1 MTTRAL
7 VLGGGGIAGIAWETG
22 ILAGLAAGGADV
34 TGADLVVGTSAGST
48 VAAQVTSDVPL
59 ADLFE
64 RLVAPAGASGELTAP
79 SPVSSLEQ
87 LWMEMVANTSDP
99 IELRRAIGAMALA
112 TDTVPEEERL
122 RVIAG
127 RLPRHAWPDRPVRI
141 VAVDA
146 LTGDERIFDEG
157 GDTSLVEAVAAS
169 SSVPGIWPPVTIDGR
184 RYIDG
189 GIRSV
194 LNADL
199 AVGHDVVLILAPID
213 EPLPV
218 GPDVAAGMEDLGA
231 RARIRFVRPD
241 DASTAAFGPDLL
253 DPASRAPS
261 ARAGRNQG
269 QALAESVRSFWG

>member
-1 MTTRAL
+1 
-7 VLGGGGIAGIAWETG
+7 VSGIAWETG
-22 ILAGLAAGGADV
+22 ILAGLADGGTDV

-48 VAAQVTSDVPL
+48 VAAQVTSDAPL
-59 ADLFE
+59 ADVFD
-64 RLVAPAGASGELTAP
+64 RLVVPAGTRGELKAPAAVA
-79 SPVSSLEQ
+79 SLEH
-87 LWMEMVANTSDP
+87 LWMDMVANTSGP
-99 IELRRAIGAMALA
+99 LELRRAIGAMALA
-112 TDTVPEEERL
+112 TDTVPEEARL
-122 RVIAG
+122 QVIAG
-127 RLPRHAWPDRPVRI
+127 RLPRHTWPDRAMRI

-146 LTGDERIFDEG
+146 LTGEERIFDEG
-157 GDTSLVEAVAAS
+157 GEASLVDAVAAS

-199 AVGHDVVLILAPID
+199 AAGHDVVLILAPID

-218 GPDVAAGMEDLGA
+218 APDVVAGMEALEA

-241 DASTAAFGPDLL
+241 EASTAAFGPDLL
-253 DPASRAPS
+253 DPASREPS
-261 ARAGRNQG
+261 ARAGRSQG

>member
-7 VLGGGGIAGIAWETG
+7 VLGGGGIAGIAWEMG
-22 ILAGLAAGGADV
+22 ILAGLADGGMDV

-48 VAAQVTSDVPL
+48 VAAQVTSGVPL
-59 ADLFE
+59 ADLFD
-64 RLVAPAGASGELTAP
+64 RLVGPARTGGELKA
-79 SPVSSLEQ
+79 SAAVASLEH
-87 LWMEMVANTSDP
+87 LWTDRVANTSGP
-99 IELRRAIGAMALA
+99 LELRRAIGAMALA
-112 TDTVPEEERL
+112 TDTVPEAARL
-122 RVIAG
+122 QVIAG
-127 RLPRHAWPDRPVRI
+127 RLPRHTWPDRPVRI

-146 LTGDERIFDEG
+146 LTGEGRIFDEG
-157 GDTSLVEAVAAS
+157 GDVSLVDAVAAS

-199 AVGHDVVLILAPID
+199 AAGHDVVLILAPID

-218 GPDVAAGMEDLGA
+218 GPDVAAGMEALEA

-241 DASTAAFGPDLL
+241 EASTAAFGPDLL
-253 DPASRAPS
+253 DPASREPS
-261 ARAGRNQG
+261 ARAGRSQG
-269 QALAESVRSFWG
+269 QALAQSVRSFWG

>member
-7 VLGGGGIAGIAWETG
+7 VLGGGGVTGIAWETG
-22 ILAGLAAGGADV
+22 ILAGLADGGTDV

-59 ADLFE
+59 ADVFD
-64 RLVAPAGASGELTAP
+64 RLVVPPGTAGELKAPAAVA
-79 SPVSSLEQ
+79 SLEH
-87 LWMEMVANTSDP
+87 LWKDMVASTSGP
-99 IELRRAIGAMALA
+99 LELRRAIGAMALA
-112 TDTVPEEERL
+112 TDTVPEEARL
-122 RVIAG
+122 EVIAG
-127 RLPRHAWPDRPVRI
+127 RLPRHTWPGRPVRI

-146 LTGDERIFDEG
+146 LTGEVRIFDEG
-157 GDTSLVEAVAAS
+157 GDVTLVDAVAAS

-199 AVGHDVVLILAPID
+199 AAGHDVVLILAPID

-218 GPDVAAGMEDLGA
+218 GPDVVAGMEALEA
-231 RARIRFVRPD
+231 RARILFVRPD
-241 DASTAAFGPDLL
+241 EASTAAFGPDLL
-253 DPASRAPS
+253 DPASREPS
-261 ARAGRNQG
+261 ARAGRRQG

>member
-7 VLGGGGIAGIAWETG
+7 VLGGGGVAGIAWETG
-22 ILAGLAAGGADV
+22 ILAGLADRGMDV
-34 TGADLVVGTSAGST
+34 TRADLVVGTSAGST
-48 VAAQVTSDVPL
+48 VAAQVTSGVPL
-59 ADLFE
+59 VDLFD
-64 RLVAPAGASGELTAP
+64 RLVVPAGTSGELKAP
-79 SPVSSLEQ
+79 SAVASLEH
-87 LWMEMVANTSDP
+87 LWMDMVANTSGP
-99 IELRRAIGAMALA
+99 LELRKAIGAMALT
-112 TDTVPEEERL
+112 TDTVPEEARL
-122 RVIAG
+122 QVIAG

-157 GDTSLVEAVAAS
+157 GDVPLVDAVAAS

-194 LNADL
+194 LNADV
-199 AVGHDVVLILAPID
+199 AVGHDLVLILAPID

-218 GPDVAAGMEDLGA
+218 GPDVAAGMEALEA
-231 RARIRFVRPD
+231 RARIQFVRPD

-253 DPASRAPS
+253 DLASREPS
-261 ARAGRNQG
+261 ARAGRSQG
-269 QALAESVRSFWG
+269 QALAESVRSFWA